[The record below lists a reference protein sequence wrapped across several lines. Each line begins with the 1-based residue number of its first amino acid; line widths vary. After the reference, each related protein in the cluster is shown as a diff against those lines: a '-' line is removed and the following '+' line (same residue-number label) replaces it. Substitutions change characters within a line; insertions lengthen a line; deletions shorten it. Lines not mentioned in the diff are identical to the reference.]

1 MEKVTFHAL
10 WDSLAFSFR
19 GALGSIRLFLDGQG
33 FFGQGS
39 EVPNALGYTVNMN
52 VSYSPLE
59 TSHLVEKWLRGAS
72 CRSLSPVTP
81 A

>member
-19 GALGSIRLFLDGQG
+19 GARGSIRLFLDGRG
-33 FFGQGS
+33 LFGQGS
-39 EVPNALGYTVNMN
+39 EVPNMN

-59 TSHLVEKWLRGAS
+59 TLHLVETWLRGAS